1 MIFLSAPIFTEAK
14 YLLTDSRYVEKA
26 TESIFFAIRG
36 QRHDGHEYISDL
48 IAKGVTEFVVEADCR
63 CLING
68 QEITFQLGNYHNQHI
83 GNDLPSTIKFWVVQN
98 STKALQELAAQHRQQ
113 FDIPVIGITG
123 SNGKTIVKEWL
134 YDLLSP
140 THRCVK
146 SPRSYN
152 SQIGVPLSVWQLDDS
167 HDIGIFEAGISKIG
181 EMKAVAEVIQPTIGI
196 FTNIGSAHDE
206 GFNSRKEK
214 VAEKLRLFTKTDK
227 LIYCLD
233 YQEIDEEIGL
243 LLKQI
248 NPDIELVGWSKKGV
262 GKYPVTVKKTAES
275 AVISVSWLGEEITV
289 HLKFSD
295 DAAVENATHALFCI
309 LLVQKERHLPDFAA
323 LKPVMMRLEM
333 KHGIYDS
340 YLIDDTYNNDLGGLE
355 MALNFLNQ
363 HHTKRDKLLI
373 LSDVLESG
381 LLEEKLY
388 DKIKTLL
395 QAKGISEL
403 IGIGEALSRT
413 KPQPGL
419 YFKST
424 EQFLENMP
432 LDRLAGR
439 FILIKGARKFGF
451 ERIVQR
457 LERKIH
463 GTVFEINL
471 DALQKN
477 LNFYRSRLTSSTK
490 LMVMVK
496 AHAYGSGITE
506 IAAFLQYHRV
516 DYLAVA
522 YTDEGVKLREN
533 GIKLPI
539 MVLNPQPEAFQNIIE
554 YNLEA
559 EIYSLKSLKSWIK
572 LLDTLPETE
581 KKLAVHLKL
590 DTGMHRLGFDQNDL
604 PELIN
609 LLKSNELIEIKTVFS
624 HLSAADESKFNDFT
638 KHQVE
643 LFEAMAEQIK
653 TSFSYKIDRHICNSA
668 AILQFPEA
676 HFEMVRLGIGI
687 YGIEPS
693 GNLATDLQP
702 IGRLRTVISQIKEI
716 QPGETVGYGRKG
728 TVDKP
733 TRTATIAIGY
743 ADGYDRRFS
752 NGVGEVFV
760 NGVLCPVIGNV
771 CMDMTMIDVTA
782 ANCQE
787 GDEVVLFGESPTIS
801 EVAKKIGTIPYEV
814 LTNIGERV
822 KRVFYK
828 E

>member
-1 MIFLSAPIFTEAK
+1 MIFLSSPILTEAK
-14 YLLTDSRYVEKA
+14 FLLTDSRYVEKA

-36 QRHDGHEYISDL
+36 QRHDGHEFIPDL
-48 IAKGVTEFVVEADCR
+48 IAKGVTEFVVEAGGGCI
-63 CLING
+63 ING
-68 QEITFQLGNYHNQHI
+68 QQIKFRTGQSKNQQI
-83 GNDLPSTIKFWVVQN
+83 SDDLLSHIKFWIVQN
-98 STKALQELAAQHRQQ
+98 STKSLQELAAQHRQK
-113 FDIPVIGITG
+113 FNIPIIGITG

-140 THRCVK
+140 TLRCVK

-167 HDIGIFEAGISKIG
+167 HDIGIFEAGISKTG
-181 EMKAVAEVIQPTIGI
+181 EMKAVATVVQPTIGI

-214 VAEKLRLFTKTDK
+214 VAEKLRLFTKTNK

-248 NPDIELVGWSKKGV
+248 NPNIELVGWSKQGI
-262 GKYPVTVKKTAES
+262 GKYPVTIKKAPDR
-275 AVISVSWLGEEITV
+275 AFISTNWLGKDIAV
-289 HLKFSD
+289 QLKFTD
-295 DAAVENATHALFCI
+295 DAAIENATHALFCI
-309 LLVQKERHLPDFAA
+309 LLVQKELHLPDFTA
-323 LKPVMMRLEM
+323 LKPVTMRLEM

-363 HHTKRDKLLI
+363 HHTKREKLLI

-381 LLEEKLY
+381 LPEKKLY

-403 IGIGEALSRT
+403 IGIGEALNLT
-413 KPQPGL
+413 KPLPGL
-419 YFKST
+419 YFSST
-424 EQFLENMP
+424 EQFLENIP

-439 FILIKGARKFGF
+439 FILIKGARTFGF

-477 LNFYRSRLTSSTK
+477 LNFYRSRLKSSTK

-539 MVLNPQPEAFQNIIE
+539 MVLNPQPEAFQNIVE
-554 YNLEA
+554 NNLEP

-572 LLDTLPETE
+572 LLATQSETIN
-581 KKLAVHLKL
+581 KLAVHLKL

-604 PELIN
+604 PELIK
-609 LLKSNELIEIKTVFS
+609 LLKFNELIEIKTIFS
-624 HLSAADESKFNDFT
+624 HLSAADDSKFNDFT
-638 KHQVE
+638 THQVKQ
-643 LFEAMAEQIK
+643 FKMMAEQIQA
-653 TSFSYKIDRHICNSA
+653 SFSYKIDRHICNSA

-693 GNLATDLQP
+693 GNLNTDLQP

-716 QPGETVGYGRKG
+716 LPGETVGYGRKG
-728 TVDKP
+728 TVNKP

-814 LTNIGERV
+814 LTNVGERV